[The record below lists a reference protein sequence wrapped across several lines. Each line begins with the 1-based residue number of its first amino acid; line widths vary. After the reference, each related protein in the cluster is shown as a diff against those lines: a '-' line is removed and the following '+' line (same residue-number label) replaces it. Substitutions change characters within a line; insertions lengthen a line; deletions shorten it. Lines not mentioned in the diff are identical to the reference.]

1 MSGVESIPGLVFTGL
16 KVILA
21 AAAVY
26 FVLHRAVAA
35 LTLHALYWKGL
46 DCIELDWIGGERSGV
61 DWFNVHPVACRSPC
75 LCPLELNAD
84 AQDQLPL
91 LNCGSVCLIGR
102 TKMN

>member
-16 KVILA
+16 KVFLA

-46 DCIELDWIGGERSGV
+46 DCIELDRRGGEGSGV
-61 DWFNVHPVACRSPC
+61 DWFNVHPVACRSLC
-75 LCPLELNAD
+75 LSP
-84 AQDQLPL
+84 
-91 LNCGSVCLIGR
+91 GIKCLR
-102 TKMN
+102 TRPTPTF

>member
-1 MSGVESIPGLVFTGL
+1 MSGVESIPGLVFTEL

-46 DCIELDWIGGERSGV
+46 DCVELDWRGGEGRAAEWIGLMFIQLRAEV
-61 DWFNVHPVACRSPC
+61 YV
-75 LCPLELNAD
+75 CPLEFNAY
-84 AQDQLPL
+84 AQDQPPL
-91 LNCGSVCLIGR
+91 SELWISLLDR
-102 TKMN
+102 S